1 MNYVPHSYQTYAT
14 KFIEMH
20 SVSALLLD
28 MGLGKTVVTLTAL
41 NNLLFDYFDIHK
53 VLVIA
58 PLRIGK
64 ITWPDEIKKW
74 DHLKNLKMA
83 IAIGTEKER
92 IAAFKS
98 NADIVIINRE
108 NLAWAVEKFSTHVL
122 DFDFD
127 TVVIDEISSF
137 KNGKSKRFKA
147 MCQIRPLINR
157 IIGLTGTPAP
167 NSLIDLWGIFR
178 VLDLGCRLG
187 RFITHFRNRYFI
199 PGASNGNVVFEYI
212 PIRGAEEEIYKQI
225 SDITISMKAVD
236 HLKMPDLVKT
246 EYKVYLSDSEY
257 KKYRDFRRQLAME
270 IDGEVITAANAA
282 VLSNKLLQV
291 ANGAIYE
298 EESKEY
304 VDVHNKKLDALE
316 DIIEQ
321 ANGKPLFV
329 AYWFKHDL
337 ERIKAKLSTIPNIT
351 FDEIKTDESISKWN
365 KGEISV
371 GLIHPMSAG
380 HGLNLQ
386 QGGNTIVWYSLCFSL
401 EAYQQTNARL
411 YRQGQKASTVVVI
424 HLVADG
430 TIDEHALKVLQGKS
444 DVQNAVLDAVKA
456 EIRK

>member
-1 MNYVPHSYQTYAT
+1 M
-14 KFIEMH
+14 
-20 SVSALLLD
+20 
-28 MGLGKTVVTLTAL
+28 
-41 NNLLFDYFDIHK
+41 
-53 VLVIA
+53 
-58 PLRIGK
+58 
-64 ITWPDEIKKW
+64 
-74 DHLKNLKMA
+74 
-83 IAIGTEKER
+83 
-92 IAAFKS
+92 
-98 NADIVIINRE
+98 
-108 NLAWAVEKFSTHVL
+108 
-122 DFDFD
+122 
-127 TVVIDEISSF
+127 
-137 KNGKSKRFKA
+137 
-147 MCQIRPLINR
+147 
-157 IIGLTGTPAP
+157 
-167 NSLIDLWGIFR
+167 
-178 VLDLGCRLG
+178 
-187 RFITHFRNRYFI
+187 
-199 PGASNGNVVFEYI
+199 VFEYI